1 MNFVFDVDGTLT
13 PSRGLIDPDF
23 ADYFLRFCQQHPV
36 YLCSGSDYAKT
47 LEQLGEEI
55 CNSVC
60 AVYSCAGNAKYVQGK
75 EIYANEFSLNDQHRA
90 FFDRLLEFSP
100 FPYRTGNHL
109 EQRPG
114 LYNFSVVGRNADRD
128 ERELYF
134 NYDKIQGERVLFS
147 AHINQRFPELEATVA
162 GEIGIDIYLRGCD
175 KSQIAELV
183 SPFTFFG
190 DSVYPGGNDWT
201 IAQKSD
207 RYYRVVDWK
216 NTWEILKGLDKRSD
230 DVIV

>member
-23 ADYFLRFCQQHPV
+23 ADYFLEFCSLNTV

-47 LEQLGEEI
+47 LEQLGQLI
-55 CNSVC
+55 CNQVS
-60 AVYSCAGNAKYVQGK
+60 AVYSCAGNAKYIKGREV
-75 EIYANEFSLNDQHRA
+75 YANEFFLDEEQRR
-90 FFDRLLEFSP
+90 FFDNLLELSP

-114 LYNFSVVGRNADRD
+114 LYNFSVIGRNADRD

-134 NYDKIQGERVLFS
+134 NYDKVQGERVLF
-147 AHINQRFPELEATVA
+147 AEQINREFPNLEAAVA

-175 KSQIAELV
+175 KSQIAKEV
-183 SPFTFFG
+183 QPFIFFG

-201 IAQKSD
+201 IAQKAD
-207 RYYRVVDWK
+207 RYYRVTDWK
-216 NTWEILKGLDKRSD
+216 NTWEILKELDK
-230 DVIV
+230 I